1 VAAEDQDL
9 LIMLLVALA
18 VLGVAALLATAVS
31 VRLRRE
37 NQRLL
42 AEVESLRRPVLG
54 RPVLEGAPH
63 RAAKAAGWAVRA
75 VVDTAGR
82 VRERG
87 FVGGV
92 LLAPIEELA
101 GWALQGEDEIEAA
114 AMPDGTVAFLFSD
127 IEGSTELNERL
138 GDREW
143 IKVLAAHD
151 RAVRAAVTRHG
162 GHVVKTQGDGFM
174 VAFGSAEDAVATA
187 VDVQRAVPGGHR
199 RLRHADVRVRIGVH
213 VGPAVSRDGDYF
225 GRNVAM
231 AARVAARAR
240 GGQVLVSE
248 DVRTA
253 LVDGS
258 APEDRSDDRLVAL
271 DPVELKGLA
280 GKHVLYAVSTG

>member
-9 LIMLLVALA
+9 LVVLLVALA

-37 NQRLL
+37 NQQLQ

-54 RPVLEGAPH
+54 RPALEGAPH

-127 IEGSTELNERL
+127 IEGSTELNEQL
-138 GDREW
+138 GDPEW

-151 RAVRAAVTRHG
+151 RAVRAAVDRHG

-187 VDVQRAVPGGHR
+187 VDVQHAVPGGHR
-199 RLRHADVRVRIGVH
+199 RLRRADVRVRIGVH

-248 DVRTA
+248 DVRAA
-253 LVDGS
+253 LGPDN
-258 APEDRSDDRLVAL
+258 ERLVAL

-280 GKHVLYAVSTG
+280 GEHVLYAVPTG

>member
-9 LIMLLVALA
+9 LVVLLVALA
-18 VLGVAALLATAVS
+18 VLGVAALLATADS

-42 AEVESLRRPVLG
+42 AEVESLRRPVL
-54 RPVLEGAPH
+54 EGAPH
-63 RAAKAAGWAVRA
+63 RAARAAGWAVRA

-92 LLAPIEELA
+92 LLAPVEELV
-101 GWALQGEDEIEAA
+101 GWALQGEEEIEAA

-213 VGPAVSRDGDYF
+213 VGPAVSKDGDYF

-253 LVDGS
+253 LVDGT
-258 APEDRSDDRLVAL
+258 APEDGSDDGLVAL